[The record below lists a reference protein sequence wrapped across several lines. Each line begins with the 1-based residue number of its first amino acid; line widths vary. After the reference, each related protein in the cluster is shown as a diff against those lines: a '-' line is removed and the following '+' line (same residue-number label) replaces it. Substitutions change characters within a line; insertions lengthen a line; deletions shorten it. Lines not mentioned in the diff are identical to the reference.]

1 MRCNVC
7 CCCGVKPDAASSS
20 RPDHWGAIELGVGV
34 VRDLLVDEGDDVV
47 GEEVRV
53 GGGGAVGGGGR
64 GGQFGFVLGSCEGLW
79 NSFLDPSVLA
89 S

>member
-1 MRCNVC
+1 V
-7 CCCGVKPDAASSS
+7 
-20 RPDHWGAIELGVGV
+20 IELGVGV

-53 GGGGAVGGGGR
+53 GGGRAVGGGGGGR

-89 S
+89 F